1 MKKVLISDVIIISQ
15 KRYNLV
21 QARMMYELYY
31 CYKINKC
38 FRRNSRTVRL
48 DLIEAKEI
56 ARMNNES
63 NEKVIEKI
71 FSGEVL
77 QREITLLTK
86 EYKEM
91 VSISVFDSIKYE
103 LVEKRFEFVFNEG
116 FVRIA
121 NELDEGFSE
130 IILSDYRRLKSKYSQ
145 RMYELYVKFK
155 NQRAYNMPIEHFKR
169 FFNVPKSYDIKK
181 IEERIIEAP
190 AREIE
195 DIMNKEVVRVKK
207 RKRSGKVTHFEF
219 AFR

>member
-1 MKKVLISDVIIISQ
+1 MKKVLINDIIIISQ

-38 FRRNSRTVRL
+38 FRRNSRIVRL
-48 DLIEAKEI
+48 DLIEVKEM

-91 VSISVFDSIKYE
+91 VSISVFDSIKYD
-103 LVEKRFEFVFNEG
+103 LVEKRIEFVFNEG

-190 AREIE
+190 IREIE
-195 DIMNKEVVRVKK
+195 DIMSREVVRVKK

-219 AFR
+219 VFR